1 MHKLSAPRK
10 GRFSLGLL
18 FVVFG
23 ALAFMAGWLVPNHYP
38 PWVGFHNEA
47 AMFVALILFCAGFAT
62 DPKSVRLPVATLAIF
77 AALIAIICLQW
88 YGRLI
93 IYAGDALVSSVF
105 VMGFALAW
113 WLGARTV
120 FVPDASER
128 GLLLGTT
135 LMVAA
140 ACVSTLV
147 AVLQWLNL
155 EGDMLFFVAER
166 GPNRPY
172 ANLAQ
177 PNLLATLLVTGTVL
191 AYWLYLRQR
200 IKTWQLLTVTVWMSF
215 GLITTESR
223 AGLLSAFC
231 VGVFFMLRAMPTW
244 HAGGWRIVAMWWG
257 LLAVLGGVWRPLN
270 ALLALQATRQTELAV
285 DNVRLVIW
293 KQVIAGIT
301 QAPWFGYGWRQT
313 VIAQKIGVEK
323 VAGDFPSD
331 YAHSVVLDVLAWVG
345 LPLGTLLLLVGAW
358 WLLRTIGNLK
368 DSTELLLFSATIPFL
383 VHSLVEFPFAY
394 AFFLFP
400 MAWIFGALQARQ
412 APVKFRIGNS
422 VPRFSRLASIA
433 GLLGFTL
440 LCGQLALEY
449 FEAEEDF
456 RVMRF
461 EMRKLGSK
469 SAEYEAPRL
478 ILLTQLDDLLA
489 MGRMIPARGMSP
501 ADIEHLRKA
510 NLSRHWG
517 SLNMKYVIALGLNG
531 QTEQATKELR
541 NIKALYGA
549 EMHRSAVDEIRTLRI
564 EKYPEL
570 ALLRI
575 E

>member
-1 MHKLSAPRK
+1 MNLTAPRK
-10 GRFSLGLL
+10 GRFPLGLAF
-18 FVVFG
+18 FVLG
-23 ALAFMAGWLVPNHYP
+23 SLAFMVGWLLPNHYP

-47 AMFVALILFCAGFAT
+47 AIFVALILLCAGFVT

-77 AALIAIICLQW
+77 AALMAIIGLQW
-88 YGRLI
+88 AGGLI

-105 VMGFALAW
+105 VMGFAMAW

-120 FVPDASER
+120 FVPDAPER
-128 GLLLGTT
+128 GLMLAAT

-140 ACVSTLV
+140 ACVSSLI

-200 IKTWQLLTVTVWMSF
+200 IKTWQLLTIAVWLSF

-231 VGVFFMLRAMPTW
+231 VGVFLMLRAMPAW
-244 HAGGWRIVAMWWG
+244 RAGGWRIVVMWWG
-257 LLAVLGGVWRPLN
+257 LLALLAGVWRPLN
-270 ALLALQATRQTELAV
+270 ELLALQATRQTELAV

-331 YAHSVVLDVLAWVG
+331 YAHSVVLDVLAWLG
-345 LPLGTLLLLVGAW
+345 LPLGTLLLLLGAW
-358 WLLRTIGNLK
+358 WLLRTIRNLK
-368 DSTELLLFSATIPFL
+368 DSTEFLLFSSTIPFL

-412 APVKFRIGNS
+412 APLKFRIRNAA
-422 VPRFSRLASIA
+422 PRFSRLASIA

-469 SAEYEAPRL
+469 PADYEAPRL
-478 ILLTQLDDLLA
+478 ILLTQLDDLLT
-489 MGRMIPARGMSP
+489 MGRMVPARGMSA

-531 QTEQATKELR
+531 QPGQATKELR
-541 NIKALYGA
+541 NIKALYGV
-549 EMHRSAVDEIRTLRI
+549 EMYRSAVDEIRTLRND
-564 EKYPEL
+564 KYPEL
-570 ALLRI
+570 ALLKM